1 MINGVHTHLVKAYEA
16 DQRRDAVAGVRATG
30 RPARPPD
37 RALPRAGARALAR
50 IAARIDREAARRAV
64 A

>member
-1 MINGVHTHLVKAYEA
+1 MINGVHIHLVRAYET

-37 RALPRAGARALAR
+37 RGLFRAGATALAR